1 MWTSGR
7 FTPEDGAAMGE
18 LELYKTI
25 IEGMHEGVYFV
36 DSDRIISFWNKGAE
50 RITGYAASEVLGRS
64 CSENI
69 LVHVDGE
76 GCELCNGGC
85 PLSQS
90 LREECEHKAGQ
101 IYLHHKDGHRVP
113 VSVSITP
120 IRNDRGVVVGAIE
133 MFHEIKD
140 ITEEQQSM
148 EVLRKAAL
156 LDHLT
161 GLPNRRYLEMNL
173 TSGLSE
179 YDRMRLK
186 FGVLMVDID
195 LFKKVN
201 DSYGH
206 NVGDQ
211 VLTLVASTMAANIR
225 SCDIVGRWGGEEF
238 VVIVRYVDKE
248 ILLRVA
254 EKLRLLVGNSF
265 LAVQGQRV
273 SVTITLG
280 GTVVKEGDTAEALLK
295 RADLMLYE
303 GKQTGRNR
311 VVFG

>member
-1 MWTSGR
+1 
-7 FTPEDGAAMGE
+7 MGE

-36 DSDRIISFWNKGAE
+36 DLDRKITFWNRGAE
-50 RITGYAASEVLGRS
+50 RITGYTASEVLGRS
-64 CSENI
+64 CSENV
-69 LVHVDGE
+69 LMHVDGE
-76 GCELCNGGC
+76 GCALCGGGC
-85 PLSQS
+85 PLAQS
-90 LREECEHKAGQ
+90 IREECEHKAGQ
-101 IYLHHKDGHRVP
+101 IYLHHKDGHRLP

-133 MFHEIKD
+133 MFHEITD
-140 ITEEQQSM
+140 ITEEQKSI
-148 EVLRKAAL
+148 EILKKAAL

-173 TSGLSE
+173 DSSLSE

-195 LFKKVN
+195 LFKRVN

-206 NVGDQ
+206 DVGDRI
-211 VLTLVASTMAANIR
+211 LTLVASTMAANVR

-248 ILLRVA
+248 LLQRVA
-254 EKLRLLVGNSF
+254 EKLRLLVSSSF
-265 LAVQGQRV
+265 LAVRDQRV

-280 GTVVKEGDTAEALLK
+280 GTVVKEEDAAEALLK
-295 RADLMLYE
+295 RADLLLYE

-311 VVFG
+311 VVLG